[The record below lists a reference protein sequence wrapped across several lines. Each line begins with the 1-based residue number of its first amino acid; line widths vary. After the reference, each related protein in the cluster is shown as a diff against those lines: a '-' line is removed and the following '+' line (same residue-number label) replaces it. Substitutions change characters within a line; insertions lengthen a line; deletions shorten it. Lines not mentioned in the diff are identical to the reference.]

1 MTAAYVNGVLLT
13 GSHLYMVQQA
23 LDALARERRRNG
35 LPASRDAAELRRVIT
50 TQLDRRE
57 PNVAPEGQQDSS
69 RVVAPEHG
77 SMSTKEAAELLGVS
91 TRTARRMAS
100 RLGGRLVGGVL
111 MLDRIAI
118 NEHIEGCTQTKGE
131 E

>member
-23 LDALARERRRNG
+23 LDALGRERRRNG
-35 LPASRDAAELRRVIT
+35 LPVSRDAAELRRVIT
-50 TQLDRRE
+50 TQLDRRDRPMAAVGHE
-57 PNVAPEGQQDSS
+57 DTARGI
-69 RVVAPEHG
+69 APEHG
-77 SMSTKEAAELLGVS
+77 SMSTKEAAQLLGVS
-91 TRTARRMAS
+91 TRTARRMAD

-118 NEHIEGCTQTKGE
+118 NEHLAGRNQIKEDA
-131 E
+131 